1 MRNTLPFLATLLLAC
16 SEAPAPNDTPAPE
29 QPVRTAID
37 ATTLPGYYTGR
48 IASAEGASTETV
60 LWLWADGTYVLQE
73 RPMGAEGLP
82 SGHAGEWYAVAG
94 GCELD
99 ALRGGRHMRWMMD
112 GRGLKLDMRGSAGT
126 DVLDKLAG
134 EVNDDTPRMRVRGS
148 LLVRDQS
155 LRFQP
160 CGTEREWPAAG
171 GIPMSEEE
179 GAPETAFDSGR
190 LLAKYRDAVKGDGL
204 PWLVEVNCIMAL
216 GPAMEGDELERYL
229 YIVEPPVPVGGC
241 E

>member
-1 MRNTLPFLATLLLAC
+1 
-16 SEAPAPNDTPAPE
+16 
-29 QPVRTAID
+29 
-37 ATTLPGYYTGR
+37 
-48 IASAEGASTETV
+48 
-60 LWLWADGTYVLQE
+60 
-73 RPMGAEGLP
+73 MGAEGLP

-204 PWLVEVNCIMAL
+204 PWPVEVTCIMAL